1 MLSVRGITKTFPVR
15 KALHSAHVQA
25 LQGIDLEVS
34 QGSFTAILGTSG
46 CGKTTLL
53 RVIAG
58 FERPDSG
65 EVHLNGVQVSGPG
78 AYIPSERRG
87 IGIVPQE
94 GALFPHLSV
103 AGNIAFGLSSRK
115 QRRTGHTTARASTRR
130 RERTAE
136 LLELIGLVG
145 YGDRSPAELS
155 GGQQQRVALAR
166 ALAPDPALVL
176 LDEPFAALDA
186 GLRTELRE
194 QVRDVLARVGATA
207 VLVTHDQ
214 EEALSLA
221 DQVAVMRQG
230 RIVRSGLPRDV
241 YLSPGDSETA
251 AFLGDVVSLPGRL
264 LTSADPSAAYAEC
277 ALGCL
282 AVGARAAGAACPG
295 GQCTVMLRPEQI
307 KLSDSGVA
315 ARVVGA
321 TYYGHDALVQLRLG
335 SDGSGAA
342 LLLRTHGH
350 SLPEIGSTVAVGV
363 DETATAYVG
372 DAA

>member
-1 MLSVRGITKTFPVR
+1 MLSVRGIAKTFAAKPHPVP
-15 KALHSAHVQA
+15 A
-25 LQGIDLEVS
+25 LQGADLDAAE
-34 QGSFTAILGTSG
+34 GSFTAILGPSG

-53 RVIAG
+53 RIIAG

-65 EVHLNGVQVSGPG
+65 EIRLDGVAVAGPG
-78 AYIPSERRG
+78 RHVPPERRG

-103 AGNIAFGLSSRK
+103 AGNIAFGLTSR
-115 QRRTGHTTARASTRR
+115 RLRHTGSAGSRASAKR
-130 RERTAE
+130 RERVDE
-136 LLELIGLVG
+136 LLDLIGLNG
-145 YGDRSPAELS
+145 YRDRSPAELS

-166 ALAPDPALVL
+166 ALAPDPRLVL

-186 GLRTELRE
+186 SLRAELRE
-194 QVRDVLARVGATA
+194 EVRGVLARVGATA

-221 DQVAVMRQG
+221 DQVAVMRTG
-230 RIVRSGLPRDV
+230 RIVRTGSPRDV
-241 YLSPGDSETA
+241 YLSPGDTETA
-251 AFLGDVVSLPGRL
+251 SFLGDVVSLPGRL
-264 LTSADPSAAYAEC
+264 LTGPDRSAAYAEC

-282 AVGARAAGAACPG
+282 AVGARAADAACPD

-307 KLSDSGVA
+307 QLSEGGVPA
-315 ARVVGA
+315 QVVGA

-335 SDGSGAA
+335 PDGSGAA

-350 SLPEIGSTVAVGV
+350 TLPEIGATVTVGV

-372 DAA
+372 NAV